1 MTKRPGRGSLIA
13 SPVLVGAVTV
23 LVTVI
28 AVFISYNANSGLP
41 FVPTYDVRATLPSGN
56 KLVQGNE
63 VRVGGFRVGVVKEIK
78 PRTIDG
84 KARAVVEMKLDKTVE
99 PLRSD
104 TLVQVRPRSALGLKY
119 VQLVP
124 GRDGEPLEPGQTLS
138 LARASEGPEFEDVFS
153 TFGPE
158 TRRNAQ
164 RATEGFGDAF
174 AGRGAAL
181 NGAIRE
187 LRPLFRSLTPVMRNL
202 ADRDT
207 ELEQLFVQLGRSAA
221 QAAPVADVQA
231 RLFTHMA
238 DTFAA
243 IGRDPAALQATIER
257 QQSTLDVATR
267 SLRVQRPFLADFADL
282 SRRLRPAARE
292 LPRSLPELNSALRT
306 GTPVLRR
313 SVELNE
319 QLETASRQLEE
330 LFENPRTLLALRD
343 IDTLL
348 TVARPGLEYIAPYQ
362 TVCNYAVYWFHALG
376 EHQSQIS
383 PDKAGTVQNQGV
395 KLVNTQQEN
404 SLANIEAAR
413 PADVRPDQDPRGAR
427 DAEGNPLQRTYAPGT
442 HPAIDAQGNADCQI
456 GQTGYVRGPLKEGF
470 RYPPGLLSDGTP
482 TGGNWPVTDDDLPGL
497 RGGTYVTRRLG
508 IRNLRDV
515 P

>member
-1 MTKRPGRGSLIA
+1 MTNRSGRASLIA

-28 AVFISYNANSGLP
+28 AVFIAYNANSGLP
-41 FVPTYDVRATLPSGN
+41 FVPTYDVRVTLPSGN
-56 KLVQGNE
+56 KLVPGND
-63 VRVGGFRVGVVKEIK
+63 VRVGGFRVGAVKEIE
-78 PRTIDG
+78 PRTVDG
-84 KARAVVEMKLDKTVE
+84 KARAVVDMKLDKVVE

-104 TLVQVRPRSALGLKY
+104 TRVAVRPRSALGLKY
-119 VQLVP
+119 VELLP
-124 GRDGEPLEPGQTLS
+124 GRRGRPLEPGQTLP
-138 LARASEGPEFEDVFS
+138 LAQATEGLELEDVFS

-158 TRRNAQ
+158 TRRNSQ
-164 RATEGFGDAF
+164 LATEGFGDAF

-187 LRPLFRSLTPVMRNL
+187 LRPFFRSLTPVMRNL
-202 ADRDT
+202 ANRRT
-207 ELEQLFVQLGRSAA
+207 ELDQFFLQLGRAA
-221 QAAPVADVQA
+221 GQAAPVADVQA
-231 RLFTHMA
+231 RLFTNMA

-243 IGRDPAALQATIER
+243 IGRDPAALQSTIER
-257 QQSTLDVATR
+257 QPSTLAVGTR
-267 SLRVQRPFLADFADL
+267 SLRLQRPFLADFADL

-292 LPRSLPELNSALRT
+292 LPRSLPVLNDALRV
-306 GTPVLRR
+306 GTPVLTR
-313 SVELNE
+313 SVALNE
-319 QLETASRQLEE
+319 RLESATLALEE

-343 IDTLL
+343 IDTAL
-348 TVARPGLEYIAPYQ
+348 TVARPGLEYVAPYQ
-362 TVCNYAVYWFHALG
+362 TVCNYAVYFLHGLG

-383 PDKAGTVQNQGV
+383 PDKAGTVQNQGL

-404 SLANIEAAR
+404 GLANIEAAR
-413 PADVRPDQDPRGAR
+413 PVDVRPDQDPRGAR
-427 DAEGNPLQRTYAPGT
+427 DSEGNPLQRTYAPGT
-442 HPAIDAQGNADCQI
+442 HPAIDAQGNADCQV

-470 RYPPGLLSDGTP
+470 RYGPGVLSDGTP

-508 IRNLRDV
+508 IDNLRDV